1 MKIKELIKVL
11 KTLNQN
17 ADIKISSDEE
27 LNIIYSKFQIGE
39 LSDEELN
46 TIYSKFQVGELKAD
60 K

>member
-27 LNIIYSKFQIGE
+27 LN
-39 LSDEELN
+39 
-46 TIYSKFQVGELKAD
+46 TIYNKFQVGELKAD